1 MNRRSFGR
9 IAAGAVLWPA
19 AGRAQG
25 KPELPKVG
33 MLTTSR
39 ERSAPV
45 VNVVVDGLRASGFA
59 PSQVELVLRYTEG
72 DPGNVAPMIA
82 EIIGKK
88 VSVFVAAGPANLRA
102 AREAATTV
110 PIVAYDFETDPV
122 AAGYAA
128 NLARPGGNV
137 TGVFLDLPAFS
148 GKWIELLRECVPRL
162 SRVALIWDP
171 SVGPVQVDS
180 LVKIAS
186 ELKMTTD
193 LLEVRVRSDFA
204 GAFAVAK
211 DRGAG
216 AAIVLSSPLMFVNV
230 KDLADLSLRHRLP
243 AITLFAEF
251 ARAGGLLSYGPSLL
265 GAARQV
271 GFMAG
276 KVLAGSTPATMPIER
291 PSKFELILNRRTAEA
306 LDVTIPASVEARADE
321 VIE

>member
-9 IAAGAVLWPA
+9 LATGAALWPA
-19 AGRAQG
+19 AARAQRN
-25 KPELPKVG
+25 PESPKVG
-33 MLTTSR
+33 MLSNAK
-39 ERSAPV
+39 ERSASAV
-45 VNVVVDGLRASGFA
+45 DVVVDGLRASGFA

-72 DPGNVAPMIA
+72 DPGNVAPMVA

-102 AREAATTV
+102 AREATSTV

-128 NLARPGGNV
+128 NIARPGGNV
-137 TGVFLDLPAFS
+137 TGVFLDLPEFS
-148 GKWIELLRECVPRL
+148 GKWIELLRECMPRL
-162 SRVALIWDP
+162 SRVALVWDP
-171 SVGPVQVDS
+171 SVGRVQVDS
-180 LVKIAS
+180 LVKVAA

-193 LLEVRVRSDFA
+193 LLEVRVRSDLE

-211 DRGAG
+211 DRGAA
-216 AAIVLSSPLMFVNV
+216 AAIVLSSPLMHVNV

-251 ARAGGLLSYGPSLL
+251 PRTGGLISYGPSLL
-265 GAARQV
+265 GAARQA

-276 KVLAGSTPATMPIER
+276 KVLAGSMPATMPIER

-306 LDVTIPASVEARADE
+306 LGVTIPGSVEARADE